1 MPYKVRGKCVYKKST
16 NKKVGCTKGNVKK
29 YLTALHI
36 NAKESVMSFKKFY
49 EQRTREELKAE
60 LADINRL
67 LDPPLCPRGIKQYGS
82 AEEYQKM
89 LLHKKKKLQKQ
100 LDL

>member
-1 MPYKVRGKCVYKKST
+1 MRT
-16 NKKVGCTKGNVKK
+16 FTQ
-29 YLTALHI
+29 
-36 NAKESVMSFKKFY
+36 FY
-49 EQRTREELKAE
+49 EDRTHEELKAE
-60 LADINRL
+60 LADINML
-67 LDPPLCPRGIKQYGS
+67 LDPPLCPRGIRQYGS